1 MRELSIGSNQEGQ
14 RLDRFLGKY
23 LKNAS
28 GSFIQKMIRKKNIT
42 VNGKKATGGDTLSAG
57 DKVQIFFS
65 EETFE
70 KFCGTGSNVPR
81 SADNQLSAPEKTPGR
96 HSLSEQDLCLRNQV
110 RVLYEGN
117 DIIALHKPEGMLSQR
132 MDQNAD
138 SLNDYLIDY
147 CLEKG
152 YVTEEELKIF
162 KPSVANRLD
171 RNTTGIV
178 LCGRTLKGLQKIA
191 ELQKADKIE
200 KYYLCIVKGLP
211 AEQAKVKAWLRKDK
225 ENNKVE
231 IIEKKTSKDALPI
244 ETWYERL
251 STNGAFSL
259 MKIRL
264 ITGRTHQIRAQMAH
278 LGHPVA
284 GDNKY
289 GDVTFNRM
297 MRDHYKVK
305 TQVLHCH
312 EVRFTSDLT
321 GTVRITDPLPTEY
334 QKLCRQAGL
343 E

>member
-70 KFCGTGSNVPR
+70 KFCGNGTNVTR
-81 SADNQLSAPEKTPGR
+81 SDEDQ
-96 HSLSEQDLCLRNQV
+96 HLRSQV
-110 RVLYEGN
+110 RILYEGE

-132 MDQNAD
+132 MDRDAD
-138 SLNDYLIDY
+138 SLNDYLIDH
-147 CLEKG
+147 CLGKG

-200 KYYLCIVKGLP
+200 KYYLCIVKGQP
-211 AEQAKVKAWLRKDK
+211 EEQAKVKAWLRKDK

-231 IIEKKTSKDALPI
+231 IMDKKISKDTVPI
-244 ETWYERL
+244 ETWYERMA
-251 STNGAFSL
+251 TNGEFSL
-259 MKIRL
+259 MKVRL
-264 ITGRTHQIRAQMAH
+264 ITGRTHQIRAQMAY
-278 LGHPVA
+278 LGYPVA

-289 GDVTFNRM
+289 GDVMFNRM
-297 MRDHYKVK
+297 MRDRYKVK

-312 EVRFTSDLT
+312 EVRFTSELT
-321 GTVRITDPLPTEY
+321 GSVRITDPLPEEY
-334 QKLCRQAGL
+334 QRLCKKAGL